1 MKKLM
6 VLLPILAGCGSDR
19 DLMPLKVGNR
29 WSYQADSMFVD
40 STTELRVVRETGV
53 AETTGYVL
61 SGPTG
66 EIRMA
71 WKDDVLLLERTS
83 NMMFNPPLP
92 ILVANS
98 NSRVER
104 RTNVKCQGFWGTL
117 DGKAELDQI
126 PWKETIGGQKIA
138 VVKSEVV
145 FLGGGHRLRLVTTFQ
160 PGAGILTQ
168 RQWVDGKQVLSLER
182 IGGS

>member
-1 MKKLM
+1 
-6 VLLPILAGCGSDR
+6 
-19 DLMPLKVGNR
+19 MPLKVGNR

-40 STTELRVVRETGV
+40 STTELRVIRETGV
-53 AETTGYVL
+53 AGATGYVL
-61 SGPTG
+61 TGPTG
-66 EIRMA
+66 EVRMA
-71 WKDDVLLLERTS
+71 WKGDVLLLERTS
-83 NMMFNPPLP
+83 NMMFDPPLP

-117 DGKAELDQI
+117 QGTAELDQV
-126 PWKETIGGQKIA
+126 PWKETIGGQKIS

-145 FLGGGHRLRLVTTFQ
+145 ILGAGQRLRLVTTFQ

-168 RQWVDGKQVLSLER
+168 RQWVNGKQVLSLER